1 MHIRMYITVL
11 LFLQSFNLLKS
22 ESSENDS
29 EEEHDID
36 ILIHDNP
43 MYTSLSSSHDDMDI
57 KDHTIDIKV
66 DDMFVA
72 ARGRFI
78 VPTST
83 LPHIRHSMDL
93 VKMSS
98 FSFDSTP
105 DSPTVDTA
113 LASIHFH
120 LEYNSFEVSNNEEM
134 ESTRVCK
141 EDGEIVMQLS
151 LDDVSTSSLSSV
163 PLKVSPCVYIYCIY

>member
-1 MHIRMYITVL
+1 MYITVL

-22 ESSENDS
+22 ESSESDS

-36 ILIHDNP
+36 ISIHDNP
-43 MYTSLSSSHDDMDI
+43 MYTSLPSSHDDMDI
-57 KDHTIDIKV
+57 KDHTIDNKV

-93 VKMSS
+93 VKVSS

-120 LEYNSFEVSNNEEM
+120 FEYNSFEVSNNEEM
-134 ESTRVCK
+134 ESTGVCK
-141 EDGEIVMQLS
+141 EDGEIIMQLS
-151 LDDVSTSSLSSV
+151 LDDVSTSSLPSV
-163 PLKVSPCVYIYCIY
+163 PLKVCPWPCIYIYCND

>member
-1 MHIRMYITVL
+1 MYIYITVL
-11 LFLQSFNLLKS
+11 LFLQSFNLLRS
-22 ESSENDS
+22 ESSESDS

-36 ILIHDNP
+36 ISFHDNP
-43 MYTSLSSSHDDMDI
+43 MCTSLPSSHGDMDI
-57 KDHTIDIKV
+57 KDHTIDNKV

-93 VKMSS
+93 VKVLS

-105 DSPTVDTA
+105 DSPNVDTA

-120 LEYNSFEVSNNEEM
+120 LESNSFEVSNSEEM
-134 ESTRVCK
+134 ESTGVCK
-141 EDGEIVMQLS
+141 EDGEVVMQLS
-151 LDDVSTSSLSSV
+151 LDDVSTSSLPSV
-163 PLKVSPCVYIYCIY
+163 PLKVNPCMYIYSNC

>member
-1 MHIRMYITVL
+1 MYITVL

-22 ESSENDS
+22 ESSESDS

-36 ILIHDNP
+36 ISIHDNS
-43 MYTSLSSSHDDMDI
+43 MYTSLPSSHDDMD
-57 KDHTIDIKV
+57 HTIDNKV

-93 VKMSS
+93 VKVSS

-105 DSPTVDTA
+105 DNPTVDTA

-120 LEYNSFEVSNNEEM
+120 LEYNSFEVSNNQET
-134 ESTRVCK
+134 ESTGVCK

-163 PLKVSPCVYIYCIY
+163 PLKVSPCIHIYCNC